1 MRVTRVSTDR
11 RCAICER
18 TLLMGERTVRYSP
31 NGPESFVDVCQLC
44 QDVALE
50 SGWRKEGSPMTP
62 TLQPDRRRSRF
73 SLAGFLGRP
82 GTPAPVA
89 SEPILRRLSEAELSI
104 VDAADRFNS
113 SQYRRTIGGIAKS
126 LGTPQVSIVGLSGV
140 NADVVITVS
149 WEISWYQYRVSADS
163 TPVRL
168 ESRGDDPSELD
179 AMFVEWN
186 AYMADDGRVVPDI
199 ARV

>member
-1 MRVTRVSTDR
+1 MRVTRVSIER
-11 RCAICER
+11 SCAICER
-18 TLLMGERTVRYSP
+18 TLLMGERSVRYSP

-50 SGWRKEGSPMTP
+50 SGWRKEGAPTTP
-62 TLQPDRRRSRF
+62 TRQPDRRKSRF
-73 SLAGFLGRP
+73 SLGGILGKP
-82 GTPAPVA
+82 LSPAPVA
-89 SEPILRRLSEAELSI
+89 SEPMLRRLSEAELSI

-126 LGTPQVSIVGLSGV
+126 LGTPQVSIVALSGV
-140 NADVVITVS
+140 NADVVVTVS
-149 WEISWYQYRVSADS
+149 WEISWYQYRVTADS

-179 AMFVEWN
+179 PMFTEWN
-186 AYMADDGRVVPDI
+186 AEMAEDGRVVPDL
-199 ARV
+199 AK